1 MQTLT
6 SKKELTYLQS
16 LFFLFGFL
24 IMSWIPRFPEVKANL
39 GLSNGQFGSLVS
51 TSAIGSLISLLTVG
65 HLVHNYGAK
74 TIIRIA
80 VSSIAASLILLT
92 TTHSGFIFLISIV
105 VQGGA
110 ISAFHIAINTQGF
123 SYQDRTKKPVIT
135 LLSGFWS
142 SGAVAT
148 AMISGLLVGHVS
160 LKIHITVLAVGAL
173 LTMLAVITKMK
184 SVLIKPNK
192 NPSEAYRVSD
202 LFKGFRIDTL
212 VSGVLLC
219 ALCLEFSVSDWA
231 AIFTKEDMG
240 INGGVHTLPYILFT
254 LAMITG
260 RLFVHKLFDKFTMQ
274 RLITFGALISGISFL
289 IGLAV
294 VHLVNSSNK
303 TSILL
308 VLCVS
313 FTFAGLGSSFLAP
326 SIMNIAN
333 VRSNSPASVVIGQMG
348 VINNI
353 AIFFVRLI
361 IAWTAQA
368 TSLTIALVVPASL
381 LLLVPFFAK
390 IFPPSVLKT

>member
-1 MQTLT
+1 MDTVT
-6 SKKELTYLQS
+6 PKKELAYIQS
-16 LFFLFGFL
+16 LFFLFGFM

-39 GLSNGQFGSLVS
+39 GLTNGQFGSLLS

-74 TIIRIA
+74 TIMRIA
-80 VSSIAASLILLT
+80 ASSIAVSLILLT
-92 TTHSGFIFLISIV
+92 TTHSGFIFLISSVI
-105 VQGGA
+105 QGGA

-142 SGAVAT
+142 SGSVAT

-160 LKIHITVLAVGAL
+160 LNIHITVLSIAAL
-173 LTMLAVITKMK
+173 LTMLTIITKMN

-192 NPSEAYRVSD
+192 NPSDAYKVSD

-212 VSGVLLC
+212 VSSVLLC
-219 ALCLEFSVSDWA
+219 GLCLEFSVSDWA

-240 INGGVHTLPYILFT
+240 IKGGLHTLPYILFT

-260 RLFVHKLFDKFTMQ
+260 RLFVHKLFNRFSMQ
-274 RLITFGALISGISFL
+274 RLVSSGALISGISFL
-289 IGLAV
+289 IGLALVHV
-294 VHLVNSSNK
+294 VNPSNK
-303 TSILL
+303 NLILL
-308 VLCVS
+308 VLCIS

-326 SIMNIAN
+326 SIMNVAN
-333 VRSNSPASVVIGQMG
+333 VRSKSPASVVIGQMG

-353 AIFFVRLI
+353 AIFFMRLI
-361 IAWTAQA
+361 IAWTAQV
-368 TSLTIALVVPASL
+368 TSLSFALIIPAAM

-390 IFPPSVLKT
+390 IFKSV